1 VEFSK
6 GMAAVLR
13 CQAGIP
19 TYEISRP
26 TSRVTSRLL
35 TTWKPALD
43 KTKNDVILGK
53 QNYLM
58 EYLGLPVGANYLM
71 EYNLKDVILGK
82 QNVRFVCV
90 CVCVCVCVWSKL
102 NNYRPKTEYPR
113 QKLNVSIIGILE
125 SSYIEYLISF
135 I

>member
-1 VEFSK
+1 MKYRGLPV
-6 GMAAVLR
+6 GA
-13 CQAGIP
+13 
-19 TYEISRP
+19 
-26 TSRVTSRLL
+26 TSRLH

-82 QNVRFVCV
+82 QNVRFV
-90 CVCVCVCVWSKL
+90 K
-102 NNYRPKTEYPR
+102 
-113 QKLNVSIIGILE
+113 
-125 SSYIEYLISF
+125 YIYIF
-135 I
+135 

>member
-1 VEFSK
+1 MTRYRLAV
-6 GMAAVLR
+6 GMGTACRILKESLGGLIWNSVQEWLLFLDVKPGSLPMKYPGLAV
-13 CQAGIP
+13 GP
-19 TYEISRP
+19 N
-26 TSRVTSRLL
+26 SRLL

-82 QNVRFVCV
+82 QNVRFVC
-90 CVCVCVCVWSKL
+90 
-102 NNYRPKTEYPR
+102 
-113 QKLNVSIIGILE
+113 I
-125 SSYIEYLISF
+125 YIYIYSDYAR
-135 I
+135 